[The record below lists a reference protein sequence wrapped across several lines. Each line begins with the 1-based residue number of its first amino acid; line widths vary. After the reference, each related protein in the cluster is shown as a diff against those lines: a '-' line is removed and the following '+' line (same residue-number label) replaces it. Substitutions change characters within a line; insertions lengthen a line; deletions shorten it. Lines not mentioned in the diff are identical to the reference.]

1 MYMPKYH
8 AEIINISLK
17 DKNVINKYSIIDIK
31 KRFLG
36 LVRIYTISIPEE
48 NIENAVEEFQSNLCT
63 ALKKEWYI
71 TFHTAEQVIVV
82 FRKRIFKLFGKG
94 INPVY
99 QKCIDTTSAYDR
111 EKWDEMIEYA
121 KSLGVPDEQC
131 DFLPEK
137 FMEDN
142 YS

>member
-1 MYMPKYH
+1 MSKYY
-8 AEIINISLK
+8 AEVINISQK
-17 DKNVINKYSIIDIK
+17 DKSIIDKYPVINIK

-82 FRKRIFKLFGKG
+82 FRKRIFRLSGKG
-94 INPVY
+94 INPIY
-99 QKCIDTTSAYDR
+99 QKCIDTTYAEDK
-111 EKWDEMIEYA
+111 EKWDEMIQYA
-121 KSLGVPDEQC
+121 KSLGVPDAQC

-137 FMEDN
+137 FMEDS
-142 YS
+142 YF